1 MADPGP
7 GRQPNEP
14 RSFEDWL
21 SGFARDSTLR
31 PVLVVALGCFTAI
44 GAGAL
49 LAAVRG
55 RSLAAIAAVA
65 LLALGTADL
74 LQRDLRRR
82 RLGPASRL
90 ALGLWLLSALAAF
103 GALAIGIG

>member
-1 MADPGP
+1 MADLEP

-21 SGFARDSTLR
+21 GSFARDATLR
-31 PVLVVALGCFTAI
+31 PVLIVAIGCFTAI

-55 RSLAAIAAVA
+55 RSLAAIAALA
-65 LLALGTADL
+65 LLALGTADR

-82 RLGPASRL
+82 RLGPASQL
-90 ALGLWLLSALAAF
+90 ALGLWALSALAAV
-103 GALAIGIG
+103 AAVAIGLG